1 MARNK
6 ITKFLDSLGFGGT
19 DEFDEW
25 DVMNPDTGAT
35 QNRWDY
41 RGFVPVSEDDPWAD
55 IMNVGGG
62 QPTYEFI
69 NERIWDPSQTEGL
82 AAEGYGKIP
91 DVLFGPEARQPM
103 ETMPVPG
110 VRTGMMRPPAT
121 AGARVSMPVPEAP
134 SAGGVRVVNP
144 ARPVGGPALP
154 KPNAALPKPP
164 TAALPKPST
173 AALPKPTTIGGI
185 PIVRGPNATAASM
198 PEVAGRSNVNTPFNR
213 TRPLGLFG
221 KLLRSLPV
229 GHLPLLS
236 VGTAAIEQSQGGN
249 PDWLT
254 AIAATVAGYG
264 AAGNPYL
271 LGAGTLFH
279 STDLGGPGEE
289 IVWGE
294 DGETYYLTKDSNGE
308 WVYRPEEFSP
318 VLEGFGYR

>member
-55 IMNVGGG
+55 IMNLGGG

-91 DVLFGPEARQPM
+91 DVLFGPQARQPM

-110 VRTGMMRPPAT
+110 VNKTGMMRPPAAT
-121 AGARVSMPVPEAP
+121 ASARVGMPVPETP
-134 SAGGVRVVNP
+134 SGGVRVVNP

-154 KPNAALPKPP
+154 KPSAALPKPP
-164 TAALPKPST
+164 TAALPR
-173 AALPKPTTIGGI
+173 PTTRMPVPTTRGGI
-185 PIVRGPNATAASM
+185 PIIRGPSAAAM
-198 PEVAGRSNVNTPFNR
+198 PEVVGRSNVNTPFNR
-213 TRPLGLFG
+213 TPSLGLFG
-221 KLLRSLPV
+221 QVLR
-229 GHLPLLS
+229 HLPLAS
-236 VGTAAIEQSQGGN
+236 VGMAAYEQSQGGN

-254 AIAATVAGYG
+254 AIADTVAGYG
-264 AAGNPYL
+264 ASGNPAM
-271 LGAGTLFH
+271 LGGGLVFH
-279 STDLGGPGEE
+279 SSDLGGPGEE
-289 IVWGE
+289 IITE
-294 DGETYYLTKDSNGE
+294 DGIDYYLTTDSAGE
-308 WVYRPEEFSP
+308 WVYRPLEDMP